1 MSRSKLQRDF
11 QWLLALSDGSTLRRT
26 SALSSLTMAQP
37 MFSYISVP
45 GINGLNDG
53 QKLSYESA
61 RARSLEKKTE
71 LMTAER
77 LELTFVST

>member
-1 MSRSKLQRDF
+1 
-11 QWLLALSDGSTLRRT
+11 
-26 SALSSLTMAQP
+26 MAQP